1 MKNTI
6 LFDVDGTLIDTEKT
20 IIKSF
25 QKTLNDTYGIK
36 PAAEELFYV
45 LGIPGT
51 KAVEKYVH
59 SKAEAQK
66 LLSDWNEND
75 HAMFHYSEM
84 FNGIKK
90 ALEQLKQQG
99 IKLGIVT
106 SRTDA
111 EMQVVLD
118 NFDIGKYF
126 DIFVT
131 ASETKLHKPD
141 PDPILKAMEIL
152 NLSPQD
158 TMYVG
163 DSIYDFQCAQNAG
176 IEFGLASWGA
186 KENPE
191 FDKVDYHL
199 QSPTDLTEIIQKS

>member
-1 MKNTI
+1 MKSTI

-25 QKTLNDTYGIK
+25 QKTLSDTYGITPK
-36 PAAEELFYV
+36 AEELFYV

-51 KAVEKYVH
+51 KAVERYVH
-59 SKAEAQK
+59 SEAESQK
-66 LLSDWNEND
+66 LLADWTEND
-75 HAMFHYSEM
+75 HAMFHYSKV
-84 FNGIKK
+84 FNDIEQ
-90 ALEQLKQQG
+90 ALEQLQKQN
-99 IKLGIVT
+99 IRLGIVT

-111 EMQVVLD
+111 EMQVVTD

-126 DIFVT
+126 DIFIT
-131 ASETKLHKPD
+131 ASKTKLHKPN

-152 NLSPQD
+152 NLSPQE

-163 DSIYDFQCAQNAG
+163 DSIYDFQCAKNAG
-176 IEFGLASWGA
+176 IEFGLAGWGA

-191 FDKVDYHL
+191 FAKVDYHL
-199 QSPTDLTEIIQKS
+199 KTPLDLTRLV